1 VASQLTKSKQRIVF
15 PSLEAVARG
24 EFDAPGMLDE
34 DTETEVITP
43 QLSYTIPAPP
53 PGTTDPIDI
62 AIWEITER
70 SKCKADPIYFI
81 RNYVKLYE
89 PRQSLG
95 GPKIIDFDL
104 FPFQED
110 YVKFLEA
117 QYQNGRGA
125 TVPKCRDM
133 GITLSTLAWIFWH
146 WLFTPQF
153 TALIGSLKEE
163 EVKLIVGEYDPLF
176 SKLDMYLK
184 YLAPF
189 LKPTGWNANDHQQS
203 MTLTNPATGAAIMG
217 SSMTDNFGLGR
228 RRSVI
233 YIDEAAQLKR
243 DVSGQCQ
250 QSTSTVILTSTVNGS
265 NHFMTACER
274 AEETGE
280 LFSAPYHLNP
290 QHDEAWLQRQR
301 ETTDKVDFDR
311 FILMKFMASLRGR
324 VYEDFASVPISEEY
338 DYTPA
343 LPLFTTADYGIADDT
358 VYLFVQEDL
367 TTGDIFVIDEIVAN
381 NQDIEFFVPL
391 IPGSLPLPVN
401 PYRYTSDEEAGRA
414 RRSRWKTPVM
424 NFGDKS
430 GKARSQNS
438 KDTTWG
444 ILKRY
449 GIPTTL
455 DDRYYYD
462 MSSRTRIT
470 RQALKHLHV
479 HPRCKRFIKAMQNYM
494 YEAPKVGGTT
504 SGADPAPIHDE
515 HSHPA
520 TAFEFYCISRGKIP
534 RGITPDGTKADANR
548 PPQYLGRTASVYALK
563 DTPVRIGGGAG
574 ARSAG
579 NRADNT
585 TGRGRYGTGKDYG
598 LKQYL

>member
-1 VASQLTKSKQRIVF
+1 MFNQLTKKQRIVF

-24 EFDAPGMLDE
+24 ELDAPSPLFDN
-34 DTETEVITP
+34 DTEVITP

-53 PGTTDPIDI
+53 PGTTDPIDV

-117 QYQNGRGA
+117 QYQAGRGA

-189 LKPTGWNANDHQQS
+189 LKPKGWNANDHQQS
-203 MTLTNPATGAAIMG
+203 MTLTNPANGAAIMG

-250 QSTSTVILTSTVNGS
+250 QSTSTVIMTSTVNGP
-265 NHFMTACER
+265 NHFKDACER
-274 AEETGE
+274 AEENGE
-280 LFSAPYHLNP
+280 LFSAPYQLNP
-290 QHDEAWLQRQR
+290 QHDDAWLQRQR
-301 ETTDKVDFDR
+301 STTDPVDFER
-311 FILMKFMASLRGR
+311 FILMNFLASLRGR
-324 VYEDFASVPISEEY
+324 VYEDFASVPISDEY
-338 DYTPA
+338 DYNPT
-343 LPLFTTADYGIADDT
+343 LPLFTTADYGIADPT
-358 VYLFVQEDL
+358 VYLFIQEDL
-367 TTGDIFVIDEIVAN
+367 ATGDVFVIDEIYAA
-381 NQDIEFFVPL
+381 NQDILFFVPM
-391 IPGSLPLPVN
+391 IPGSLPLEVN
-401 PYRYTSDEEAGRA
+401 PYRYTGEEERA
-414 RRSRWKTPVM
+414 MSRRSKWRKPVM

-430 GKARSQNS
+430 GKARSQAT

-444 ILKRY
+444 LLRRY
-449 GIPTTL
+449 GIITTL

-462 MSSRTRIT
+462 MSARTRIT

-479 HPRCKRFIKAMQNYM
+479 HPRCIKFIKAMQNYM
-494 YEAPKVGGTT
+494 YEAPKVGGST
-504 SGADPAPIHDE
+504 SAADPSPIHDE

-520 TAFEFYCISRGKIP
+520 TAFEFFCISRGKIP
-534 RGITPDGTKADANR
+534 RGITPDGTSQRDNR
-548 PPQYLGRTASVYALK
+548 PPILLGITAQAYAMK
-563 DTPVRIGGGAG
+563 SDSYVNQ
-574 ARSAG
+574 S
-579 NRADNT
+579 
-585 TGRGRYGTGKDYG
+585 GRGRGGGNNRALTSGGARYGGKDYG
-598 LKQYL
+598 LKQYLG